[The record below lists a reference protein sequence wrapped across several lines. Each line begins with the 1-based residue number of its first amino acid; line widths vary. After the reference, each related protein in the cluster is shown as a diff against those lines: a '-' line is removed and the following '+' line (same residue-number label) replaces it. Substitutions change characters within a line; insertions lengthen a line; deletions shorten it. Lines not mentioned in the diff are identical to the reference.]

1 MKRLLFQAV
10 FLATGMIMGVY
21 ASGDVGLDLMCG
33 ALVAVCC
40 AAVGEYASGSW
51 LAMTLIVMLDCGA
64 CLVPAWYLMLPI
76 AAFNAASSS
85 AVVDGSRFLQAL
97 VPRWL
102 WLLPMTIVIFRSIG
116 SHVPSDLS
124 IIILMVLQTVLGFA
138 AGLLCT
144 RCANLAREV
153 RRLQDSRRDQIR
165 RLRSQIAENDE
176 DRALAVRTATLA
188 ERTRIARE
196 IHDNVGHMLT
206 RAIMQTEAAHVVAQV
221 AGQEQSA
228 QRFCEIHDTVSEAM
242 TLVRKAV
249 HDLKDEGTDFASQI
263 ETAAH
268 SMDGAGPLRVRLVN
282 GIDSAPAAVSRCFA
296 TAIREALNNTVK
308 HSQARNVS
316 ITLRDFPALW
326 QLCVQDDG
334 TVRRSSAEA
343 VAMQF
348 IRPNDSTGIGISDIE
363 ERARALGGCAICG
376 PYHEGWR
383 VFVSIPKPASGS
395 EMTQPEKGA
404 H

>member
-10 FLATGMIMGVY
+10 FLAMGMIMGVY

-102 WLLPMTIVIFRSIG
+102 WLLPMTIVIFRSID
-116 SHVPSDLS
+116 SYVPSDLS

-138 AGLLCT
+138 A
-144 RCANLAREV
+144 
-153 RRLQDSRRDQIR
+153 
-165 RLRSQIAENDE
+165 
-176 DRALAVRTATLA
+176 
-188 ERTRIARE
+188 
-196 IHDNVGHMLT
+196 GHMLT

-363 ERARALGGCAICG
+363 ERARALGGSAICG

-395 EMTQPEKGA
+395 ETTQPEKGA

>member
-51 LAMTLIVMLDCGA
+51 LAMALIVMLDCGA

-85 AVVDGSRFLQAL
+85 AGVDGSRFLQAL

-102 WLLPMTIVIFRSIG
+102 WLLP
-116 SHVPSDLS
+116 

-363 ERARALGGCAICG
+363 ERARALGGSAICG

>member
-51 LAMTLIVMLDCGA
+51 LAMALIVMLDCGA

-85 AVVDGSRFLQAL
+85 AGVDGSRFLQAL

-206 RAIMQTEAAHVVAQV
+206 RAIMQTEAAH
-221 AGQEQSA
+221 
-228 QRFCEIHDTVSEAM
+228 
-242 TLVRKAV
+242 
-249 HDLKDEGTDFASQI
+249 
-263 ETAAH
+263 

-363 ERARALGGCAICG
+363 ERARALGGSAICG

>member
-10 FLATGMIMGVY
+10 FLAMGMIMGVY

-206 RAIMQTEAAHVVAQV
+206 RGTVIAQSYEIQRLVHEHATFCLVGNIQRAEIIDVLLNGQFVEHGHVLRHNADTPLQRI
-221 AGQEQSA
+221 AGRADRLAE
-228 QRFCEIHDTVSEAM
+228 H
-242 TLVRKAV
+242 
-249 HDLKDEGTDFASQI
+249 
-263 ETAAH
+263 AH
-268 SMDGAGPLRVRLVN
+268 SALIEREQRKY
-282 GIDSAPAAVSRCFA
+282 AV
-296 TAIREALNNTVK
+296 
-308 HSQARNVS
+308 
-316 ITLRDFPALW
+316 D
-326 QLCVQDDG
+326 
-334 TVRRSSAEA
+334 RRGLA
-343 VAMQF
+343 
-348 IRPNDSTGIGISDIE
+348 
-363 ERARALGGCAICG
+363 
-376 PYHEGWR
+376 
-383 VFVSIPKPASGS
+383 
-395 EMTQPEKGA
+395 
-404 H
+404 

>member
-10 FLATGMIMGVY
+10 FLAMGMIMGVY

-116 SHVPSDLS
+116 SRVPSDLS

-138 AGLLCT
+138 AGLLYT

-165 RLRSQIAENDE
+165 RLRSQIAENNE

-296 TAIREALNNTVK
+296 TAIREAL
-308 HSQARNVS
+308 
-316 ITLRDFPALW
+316 
-326 QLCVQDDG
+326 CVQDDG

-363 ERARALGGCAICG
+363 ERARALGGSAICG

-395 EMTQPEKGA
+395 ETTQPEKGA